1 VARTTAPP
9 RGALWARL
17 INCRSQLPKE
27 RCAQS
32 ERSIPPGPPNPHG
45 GEILTTEVD
54 IGPRALIKLADTVNK
69 KDLVGKIAS
78 DASLTRA
85 QASRALDA
93 FVQGIRASLVRG
105 DRVTISGFGT
115 FGVSHRKARRVRNP
129 RSGSDMEVAA
139 KRVPR
144 FAPGAELRTAI
155 EQPASNR

>member
-1 VARTTAPP
+1 MTVEWLNSFSSPGRNCGATFTPDSGRRSSAHVLGTASP
-9 RGALWARL
+9 A
-17 INCRSQLPKE
+17 
-27 RCAQS
+27 
-32 ERSIPPGPPNPHG
+32 
-45 GEILTTEVD
+45 VD
-54 IGPRALIKLADTVNK
+54 IGHPALIKLADTVNK

-93 FVQGIRASLVRG
+93 FVQGIQASLVRG

-144 FAPGAELRTAI
+144 FAPGADLRTAI
-155 EQPASNR
+155 DQPASNS